1 MPYASSPVWGTKALL
16 TLNGGLRRALPAIE
30 PPLPP
35 PFPYPPQFTQ
45 TFTFQLAPNMT
56 VFELLKLMRAAI
68 DADPKDFNT
77 HISYL
82 CRSPP
87 LLIGLAGYWLQ
98 LASSI
103 VPPPNWR
110 RDARLLKALDAG
122 IAHERGMLDAR
133 AVTRFLAEIPRFFGF
148 PDVRRKLLLC

>member
-77 HISYL
+77 HIS
-82 CRSPP
+82 
-87 LLIGLAGYWLQ
+87 LLIAASAGRPGGYWLQ

-122 IAHERGMLDAR
+122 IAHERGMLEAR
-133 AVTRFLAEIPRFFGF
+133 AVNRFLAEIPGF
-148 PDVRRKLLLC
+148 LSFS